1 MSGESH
7 LSLLNNFPPMARY
20 ADVVLP
26 LPLGDT
32 FTYSLPDDMQASVE
46 VGSRVI
52 VPFGNRKFYSA
63 VRMTIGLPMPPKRWR
78 N

>member
-1 MSGESH
+1 
-7 LSLLNNFPPMARY
+7 MARY

-32 FTYSLPDDMQASVE
+32 FTYSLPADMQASVE

-63 VRMTIGLPMPPKRWR
+63 IVVHKHDNRPAYATKEVAELNDEGPLVLPAQ
-78 N
+78 